1 MRVIIV
7 GAGMVGTQL
16 AKQLINEKHDVSLI
30 EMDEE
35 RARHASNRLD
45 CLVINDEANN
55 IQTLEEA
62 GIAKADA
69 LVCVTESD
77 ELNIIICGLAEGR
90 YPRVLKIARVRN
102 SDYDNLTRGG
112 EKALGIDYFVH
123 PDREAAR
130 TVVQAVE
137 HGALGDIISFGDTS
151 FEMGTIEIAKSSP
164 LCGESIR
171 IFHNLI
177 GSEVLVALIERGNE
191 LILPSGTTVLHEGD
205 RVYVFGRQAD
215 IQKVFEISG
224 KKLEKVEKIGIVGG
238 GRIGT
243 LITEGLLEQAQPH
256 AKSLFS
262 FLTNIFPRRF
272 KKIVLIEKDYE
283 LCKNLSTQFPDVL
296 VLNED
301 ISDEGFVSEEGIADL
316 DLIITATDNQELNI
330 ITGLYM
336 KSHGLKRAIALV
348 NTPSYGTIARRLGI
362 DVAVPIK
369 SVVVDSILAHLM
381 GSGVTGLHRLG
392 EGRIEILEIL
402 VAPDAPVCGKKL
414 KDFHLSA
421 GGLVMLIT
429 RRGTS
434 FIPHGEHQFE
444 PHDRLI
450 LIGREGVG
458 TELEKLF
465 GRQE

>member
-1 MRVIIV
+1 M
-7 GAGMVGTQL
+7 
-16 AKQLINEKHDVSLI
+16 
-30 EMDEE
+30 
-35 RARHASNRLD
+35 
-45 CLVINDEANN
+45 
-55 IQTLEEA
+55 
-62 GIAKADA
+62 
-69 LVCVTESD
+69 
-77 ELNIIICGLAEGR
+77 
-90 YPRVLKIARVRN
+90 
-102 SDYDNLTRGG
+102 
-112 EKALGIDYFVH
+112 
-123 PDREAAR
+123 
-130 TVVQAVE
+130 
-137 HGALGDIISFGDTS
+137 
-151 FEMGTIEIAKSSP
+151 
-164 LCGESIR
+164 
-171 IFHNLI
+171 
-177 GSEVLVALIERGNE
+177 
-191 LILPSGTTVLHEGD
+191 HEGD

-256 AKSLFS
+256 TKSLFS

-392 EGRIEILEIL
+392 EGTIEILEIL